1 MGNFDDAYEKILR
14 LFKTAGATEYE
25 LNARREALEF
35 LFILLHNLVTND
47 KIIKQT
53 KYLLNTDIM
62 SDEEW
67 QLFVEINW
75 PESLLSEN
83 IN

>member
-1 MGNFDDAYEKILR
+1 M
-14 LFKTAGATEYE
+14 
-25 LNARREALEF
+25 
-35 LFILLHNLVTND
+35 
-47 KIIKQT
+47 IIKQT